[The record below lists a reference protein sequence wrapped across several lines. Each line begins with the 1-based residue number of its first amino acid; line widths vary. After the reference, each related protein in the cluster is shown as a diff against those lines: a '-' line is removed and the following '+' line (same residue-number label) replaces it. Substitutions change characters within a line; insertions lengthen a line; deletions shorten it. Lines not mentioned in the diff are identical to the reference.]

1 MTEQSVTPE
10 QTARQQTGPASPLV
24 PLVTMPG
31 LQTLDLGA
39 LTGMVCDID
48 DPDCVAPAVPL
59 VTTTDE
65 DEA

>member
-24 PLVTMPG
+24 PLVTMP
-31 LQTLDLGA
+31 DLGA

>member
-1 MTEQSVTPE
+1 MTEQPATPD
-10 QTARQQTGPASPLV
+10 QSKPASPLV

-48 DPDCVAPAVPL
+48 DPDCIAPAVPL